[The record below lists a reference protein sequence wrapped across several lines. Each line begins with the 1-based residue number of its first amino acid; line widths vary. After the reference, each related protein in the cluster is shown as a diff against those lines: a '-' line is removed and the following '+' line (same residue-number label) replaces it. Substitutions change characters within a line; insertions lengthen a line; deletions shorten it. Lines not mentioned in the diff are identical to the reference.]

1 MVDEIAH
8 LQDYPDP
15 IRQLLVKN
23 SGHDKPAVL
32 ITNQMERALR
42 ELIDRCARRIISE
55 NIIRNAI
62 NFFHMDSLSPVVPI
76 RINVDVQL
84 TVMASVLYRLP
95 GARVGKTCA
104 NAEAQTIF
112 RHLARHPGKVI
123 IIRDEIIVQLRVC
136 ANDNYLIAAGYPDSR
151 QKIP

>member
-32 ITNQMERALR
+32 ITNQMERAPR
-42 ELIDRCARRIISE
+42 ELIDRCARRMVIE
-55 NIIRNAI
+55 NIIRDAI
-62 NFFHMDSLSPVVPI
+62 NFFHMDSLSSVVPM

-84 TVMASVLYRLP
+84 TVMVSVLYRLL
-95 GARVGKTCA
+95 GARIGKPCA

-112 RHLARHPGKVI
+112 RHLVRHLGKVTI
-123 IIRDEIIVQLRVC
+123 TRDEIIVQLRVC
-136 ANDNYLIAAGYPDSR
+136 ANDNYLIAAGYPDLR